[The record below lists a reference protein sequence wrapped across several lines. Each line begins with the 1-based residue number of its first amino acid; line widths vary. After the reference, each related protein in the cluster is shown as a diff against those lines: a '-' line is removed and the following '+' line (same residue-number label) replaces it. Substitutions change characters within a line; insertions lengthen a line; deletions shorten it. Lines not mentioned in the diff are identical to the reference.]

1 MESHVDW
8 VLRCRGLPY
17 SITKVEMEKFFD
29 TSTLATNT
37 EDCVQITYNEEGLW
51 HVTIILLHMS
61 LFYYTRSS
69 YINVKLFGN
78 SFGQNH

>member
-8 VLRCRGLPY
+8 VLRCRGLHY

-51 HVTIILLHMS
+51 HVIIILLHVVII
-61 LFYYTRSS
+61 LLHEILIY
-69 YINVKLFGN
+69 
-78 SFGQNH
+78 